1 MNVLVLEKLSANN
14 NYNNVQ
20 NSSSDE
26 FIKQTINKLGFY
38 PEVLLEKYK
47 NAKIFVSNLA
57 DGCLINEIY
66 NKIFNNEP
74 FNNIVHIHFDTYK
87 AQLSMFMEGVINDKI
102 SGLTFEPEKGLIDNL
117 DNVTEFVNKI
127 INIFGM
133 VDISVSFSG
142 FDEK

>member
-1 MNVLVLEKLSANN
+1 LNIFVLEKPFENINASNDA
-14 NYNNVQ
+14 
-20 NSSSDE
+20 SKDE
-26 FIKQTINKLGFY
+26 LIKQTINKLGFY

-47 NAKIFVSNLA
+47 NAKLFVSNLA

-66 NKIFNNEP
+66 NRIFSNEH
-74 FNNIVHIHFDTYK
+74 FNNIVHMHFDTYK

-102 SGLTFEPEKGLIDNL
+102 SGLTYEAEKGLIDNL

-133 VDISVSFSG
+133 LDISLSFSG
-142 FDEK
+142 FDDK

>member
-1 MNVLVLEKLSANN
+1 LLVLEKPEIHNASNLT
-14 NYNNVQ
+14 
-20 NSSSDE
+20 NSEE

-38 PEVLLEKYK
+38 PEILLEKYK

-66 NKIFNNEP
+66 NKIFNNQS

-87 AQLSMFMEGVINDKI
+87 AQLSVFMEGVINDKI

-117 DNVTEFVNKI
+117 NNVTEFANKI

-133 VDISVSFSG
+133 VDLSVSFSG

>member
-1 MNVLVLEKLSANN
+1 MPNYSNRIILLNILVLEKPLVNENAQNN
-14 NYNNVQ
+14 
-20 NSSSDE
+20 SPSDE
-26 FIKQTINKLGFY
+26 FINQTINKLGFY

-66 NKIFNNEP
+66 NKIFNSEA
-74 FNNIVHIHFDTYK
+74 FNNIVHIHFDSYK
-87 AQLSMFMEGVINDKI
+87 AQLSMFMDGVINDRI

-133 VDISVSFSG
+133 
-142 FDEK
+142 FDY